1 VHPILSEITGSGR
14 AAPRPLTIEQ
24 QMPLLLRE

>member
-1 VHPILSEITGSGR
+1 VHPILLDITGPGR

-24 QMPLLLRE
+24 QMLLLLRE